1 MIIFI
6 SGEKIKKKKNEERKE
21 KWVPFGGLCQDMA
34 LSKHTTC
41 NRFSARSLLGKRAS
55 ERVKGHVRVGTS
67 ERPADRERT
76 REKELEEE
84 R

>member
-1 MIIFI
+1 
-6 SGEKIKKKKNEERKE
+6 
-21 KWVPFGGLCQDMA
+21 MA
-34 LSKHTTC
+34 LSKRTTC

-76 REKELEEE
+76 RRNNWKKRGRRETRSKRVNRVWWALSGAGMPPG
-84 R
+84 

>member
-1 MIIFI
+1 
-6 SGEKIKKKKNEERKE
+6 
-21 KWVPFGGLCQDMA
+21 MA